1 MTHIEMAYL
10 RDHAD
15 YSPEVAEEVLLLR
28 GRIALSGLPEK
39 VSDRNLTIGAWNI
52 RSLSRVHPAWQ
63 ENPGSPK
70 RNWRAMA
77 YLVEVVRRMEVVAV
91 QEVRRDLEALNLLA
105 AWLGSDWGVAF
116 TDVDAGASGNAERL
130 AFLYDRRRVRPS
142 GLAGGIVLPPT
153 EAGDPVRQSARAPYA
168 VGFQAGEER
177 FVLVTTHILYGRD
190 LTGREEEVRAFAG
203 YAAEKM
209 RDHAV
214 ADRAE
219 ANLIV
224 LGDFNIEK
232 RGDDP
237 LYQAF
242 RSTGLMV
249 PAQLE
254 HLTTAFGTEP
264 KFYDQIARFEDALSV
279 RFNGH
284 AGVVDFTGAVYR
296 EMSLRSMSYRVWDHF
311 PLWMGFLLDRSRE
324 ELARTLSGT

>member
-1 MTHIEMAYL
+1 MTHVEMAYL
-10 RDHAD
+10 RDHAN
-15 YSPEVAEEVLLLR
+15 YPPEVAEEVLLLR
-28 GRIALSGLPEK
+28 GRIDLSGLPEK
-39 VSDRNLTIGAWNI
+39 VSDRNLIIGTWNI

-63 ENPGSPK
+63 ENAGSPK

-77 YLVEVVRRMEVVAV
+77 YLVEVIRRMDVVAV

-105 AWLGSDWGVAF
+105 GWLGPDWGVAF
-116 TDVDAGASGNAERL
+116 TDVNAGAPGNVERL
-130 AFLYDRRRVRPS
+130 AFLYDRRRVRLS
-142 GLAGGIVLPPT
+142 GLAGEIVLPPT
-153 EAGDPVRQSARAPYA
+153 EAGDPVRQFARAPYA
-168 VGFQAGEER
+168 VGFQAGEDR

-190 LTGREEEVRAFAG
+190 LAGREEEVRAFAD
-203 YAAEKM
+203 YVAEEM

-214 ADRAE
+214 SDGAE

-242 RSTGLMV
+242 RSTGLVV

-264 KFYDQIARFEDALSV
+264 KFYDHIAWFEDAMSM

-296 EMSLRSMSYRVWDHF
+296 EMSLRSMSYRVSDHF
-311 PLWMGFLLDRSRE
+311 PLWVEFLLDRSQE
-324 ELARTLSGT
+324 KLARTLSET